1 MGNKKEIWKS
11 VTVGGKKPTVPYVI
25 SNHGRFGV
33 MPEGSNKVEVRT
45 FKPTAGSYRFN
56 TRQNGKNKA
65 IFLSREVAIAFL
77 KKPSPK
83 HKFIVHKDHNYLNNH
98 VDNLKWA
105 LRAEHRKHTTFSP
118 NSILARQK
126 KAIIKSTHS
135 KVLNEKTVTAL
146 KKMIWDPKRKLSYRQ
161 LAEKFG
167 VSEMQIYRIKT
178 GQFWYHVRVEN
189 EPLHKKYKQNLS
201 NISYHEKKSARENA
215 VARPAKKAAK
225 KLSSR
230 VKAPAKRK
238 R

>member
-1 MGNKKEIWKS
+1 MGNKKEIWRS
-11 VTVGGKKPTVPYVI
+11 FTVGGKKPTVPYVI

-33 MPEGSNKVEVRT
+33 MPEGSNKVEIRT
-45 FKPTAGSYRFN
+45 FKPTAGTYRFN

-83 HKFIVHKDHNYLNNH
+83 HTFIVHKDHNYLNNH

-201 NISYHEKKSARENA
+201 NISYHEKKSARENTA
-215 VARPAKKAAK
+215 ASSTKKAAK
-225 KLSSR
+225 KVSSR
-230 VKAPAKRK
+230 ANAPAKRK